1 MSIQLSYNIK
11 SGASAARRRSRYE
24 KMDRFGGR
32 TGFFL
37 GGCASLGLKT
47 SCDGRA
53 LARPSFFARGQT
65 LAAFKI
71 ALFARGNE
79 LDGILQIKKT
89 AEIRMT
95 PRCLPRRAD
104 IN

>member
-1 MSIQLSYNIK
+1 MKKWVAFAVGLI
-11 SGASAARRRSRYE
+11 
-24 KMDRFGGR
+24 
-32 TGFFL
+32 FL

-47 SCDGRA
+47 SCDGRG
-53 LARPSFFARGQT
+53 LPRPLFFAQGQT

-89 AEIRMT
+89 AVDT
-95 PRCLPRRAD
+95 YDATLFAVSGGY
-104 IN
+104 